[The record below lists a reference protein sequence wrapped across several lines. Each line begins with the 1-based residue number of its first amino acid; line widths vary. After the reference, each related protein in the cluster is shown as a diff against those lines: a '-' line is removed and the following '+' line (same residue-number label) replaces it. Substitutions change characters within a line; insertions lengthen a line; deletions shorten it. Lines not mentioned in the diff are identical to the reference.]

1 MHLETKSVLS
11 LYWSTG
17 AVRRLTSNVGFRVA
31 LLFSTHTNNALDS
44 CLWREKWVHGSTTNS
59 LVLDLFWQGGG
70 SYFWSCICPAQCA
83 NKMQKC
89 YLKKCAVCR
98 TKYVTNVEQK
108 MYICRAKYATKKE
121 GESAPRTHLQSLHLL
136 AVASVALTLVV
147 VVLHHYHRWSAKDFL
162 AIGELCSTCKR
173 RERPA
178 PLVVLKL

>member
-44 CLWREKWVHGSTTNS
+44 CFWREKWVHGSTTNS

-70 SYFWSCICPAQCA
+70 SNFRSCICPAQCA

-98 TKYVTNVEQK
+98 TKYVTNVEQNI
-108 MYICRAKYATKKE
+108 YICRAKYATKNKKR
-121 GESAPRTHLQSLHLL
+121 GGKCTQNPFAVSPPPRCGKCGTDAGGGRVAPLPPVVCKRFSCNWRALLHL
-136 AVASVALTLVV
+136 
-147 VVLHHYHRWSAKDFL
+147 
-162 AIGELCSTCKR
+162 
-173 RERPA
+173 
-178 PLVVLKL
+178 